1 MARKTYTPQR
11 RDAARAARAEK
22 VEQMHY
28 ELTAAA
34 SALTKSGEWR
44 RWLEF
49 LGSFHRYSFNNT
61 LLIQVQCPHATQV
74 AGFKA
79 WQAKGRQVRKG
90 EKSIRIFGKPLRLVS
105 ETDEATGEKTRKAVP
120 CPPPVVSVFDI
131 SQTDPIEGVE
141 QPECL
146 AVALQGDDHAALY
159 ERTAAWMTAQGWT
172 VTREQI
178 PGETNGFCTVDGT
191 PASSS
196 TRTCPTPTP
205 QKPSSTRP
213 PTPSFTPTTTAGS
226 PPSPT
231 PRPGSSRP
239 SPSPTSSPGCTT
251 STPATTASATLP
263 AGAGEKPTRS
273 RPPPSGSK
281 KPCTSSSKPSAT
293 TTLRRTP
300 ARPAGRLGVAPLR

>member
-1 MARKTYTPQR
+1 MARKTYTPQQ

-22 VEQMHY
+22 VEQMHD

-90 EKSIRIFGKPLRLVS
+90 EKAIRIFGKPFRLVS

-141 QPECL
+141 QPKCP

-172 VTREQI
+172 VAREQI

-191 PASSS
+191 RRIVVDADLSEAHAAKTLIHETAHAILHTDDDGKLTTEPDTATRELEAESVAYVVAGLHNLDTSDYSIGYVASWSGGEAD
-196 TRTCPTPTP
+196 
-205 QKPSSTRP
+205 KVKA
-213 PTPSFTPTTTAGS
+213 TAVRVQEAVHLIAEALGDDH
-226 PPSPT
+226 T
-231 PRPGSSRP
+231 EED
-239 SPSPTSSPGCTT
+239 
-251 STPATTASATLP
+251 
-263 AGAGEKPTRS
+263 AG
-273 RPPPSGSK
+273 
-281 KPCTSSSKPSAT
+281 
-293 TTLRRTP
+293 
-300 ARPAGRLGVAPLR
+300 

>member
-1 MARKTYTPQR
+1 MARKTYTPQQ

-22 VEQMHY
+22 VEQMHD
-28 ELTAAA
+28 ELTAAVN
-34 SALTKSGEWR
+34 ALTKSGEWR

-90 EKSIRIFGKPLRLVS
+90 EKAIRIFGKPFRLVS

-141 QPECL
+141 QPECP
-146 AVALQGDDHAALY
+146 AAALQGDDHAALY

-191 PASSS
+191 RRIVVDADLSDAHAAK
-196 TRTCPTPTP
+196 TLIHETAHAILHTDDDG
-205 QKPSSTRP
+205 KL
-213 PTPSFTPTTTAGS
+213 TTAPDTATRELEAESVAYVVAGLHS
-226 PPSPT
+226 L
-231 PRPGSSRP
+231 G
-239 SPSPTSSPGCTT
+239 TSDYSIGYVA
-251 STPATTASATLP
+251 SWSGGEADKVKATAVRVQEAVHLIIEALGDDHTEED
-263 AGAGEKPTRS
+263 AG
-273 RPPPSGSK
+273 
-281 KPCTSSSKPSAT
+281 
-293 TTLRRTP
+293 
-300 ARPAGRLGVAPLR
+300 

>member
-1 MARKTYTPQR
+1 MARKTYTPQQ

-22 VEQMHY
+22 VEQMHD

-34 SALTKSGEWR
+34 SALTQSSEWR

-90 EKSIRIFGKPLRLVS
+90 EKAIRIFGKPFRLVS

-131 SQTDPIEGVE
+131 SQTDPIERVE
-141 QPECL
+141 QPECP
-146 AVALQGDDHAALY
+146 AVVLQGDDHAALY

-191 PASSS
+191 RRIVVDADLSDAHAAKALIHETAHAILHTDDDGRLTTEPDTATRELEAESVAYVVAGLHNLDTSDYSIGYVASWSGGEAD
-196 TRTCPTPTP
+196 
-205 QKPSSTRP
+205 KVKA
-213 PTPSFTPTTTAGS
+213 TAGRVQEAVHLIIEALGDDH
-226 PPSPT
+226 T
-231 PRPGSSRP
+231 EED
-239 SPSPTSSPGCTT
+239 
-251 STPATTASATLP
+251 
-263 AGAGEKPTRS
+263 AG
-273 RPPPSGSK
+273 
-281 KPCTSSSKPSAT
+281 
-293 TTLRRTP
+293 
-300 ARPAGRLGVAPLR
+300 